1 MTRIIKAAIWCSL
14 PCSASCIAAASA
26 IKKPVYLPGRMC
38 IWIKVILMSFNP
50 KAPKAGESVFP
61 KSLRNIWDYEWY
73 ISHLFPDRRMFFP
86 NRADNPYGA
95 AMLEK
100 NFLRFWYSAFSKK
113 KDSGVSIRAYDF
125 WHHFVYANMN
135 RWLQDGK
142 DVNAMFLY
150 PMCYMGHSDIKNTL
164 YYFHLVPDIY
174 GEMAAQSQYNA

>member
-38 IWIKVILMSFNP
+38 IWIKVILMSFSL

-125 WHHFVYANMN
+125 WHHFV
-135 RWLQDGK
+135 
-142 DVNAMFLY
+142 
-150 PMCYMGHSDIKNTL
+150 
-164 YYFHLVPDIY
+164 
-174 GEMAAQSQYNA
+174 